1 MSTTHQPGGGSMRI
15 SQIVLDL
22 IERVLP
28 LPPVRPPRISP
39 TPPHPHLT
47 DEALDDI
54 QAAIKGI
61 QAEQIEQMLALYA
74 EVASG
79 AADTEEPL

>member
-28 LPPVRPPRISP
+28 LPPVLPPQTPP
-39 TPPHPHLT
+39 TPPHLT

-61 QAEQIEQMLALYA
+61 QAEQIEQMLALYG